1 MAFRLGKALWLDSA
15 AWLAYNAASV
25 SAQER
30 LHMHIHKPM
39 TDLKFNVA
47 QLLREDIGARRN
59 YTFAEDA
66 LPLDDET
73 TLQQLEGKLRFT
85 RTITGVLVD
94 VDAHGVVI
102 VPCIRCLNP
111 SQQPIDLH
119 LRDEFHSKIEVHT
132 GFPLP
137 EPDEEDPFYI
147 NENHLVDLGET
158 IREYALLELPM
169 QPLCRPDCK
178 GLCPTCGADLNANPC
193 GCQSEESDDRF
204 AALKTLLE
212 E

>member
-1 MAFRLGKALWLDSA
+1 LWLDSA
-15 AWLAYNAASV
+15 AWLAYNATSV

-111 SQQPIDLH
+111 SQQQVDLH
-119 LRDEFHSKIEVHT
+119 LRDEFHSKIEVTT
-132 GFPLP
+132 GAPLP
-137 EPDEEDPFYI
+137 KPVDEDPFYI
-147 NENHLVDLGET
+147 DDNHLLDVGELL
-158 IREYALLELPM
+158 REYALLALPM
-169 QPLCRPDCK
+169 QTFCQPDCK
-178 GLCPTCGADLNANPC
+178 GLCPNCGADLNVGDC
-193 GCQSEESDDRF
+193 GCQLDEGDDRF
-204 AALKTLLE
+204 DVLKSLLG
-212 E
+212 